1 MTTIKIGLGRDKI
14 PAPGFIDMFRHAEKG
29 GRNLDHRHVDLMTAE
44 LRTKKITGY
53 IRRSV
58 KVFVRRRDAVTDFLK
73 EALDLAIKAGKIVL
87 EFDKE
92 HPNLVAIVAG
102 GVMLASVSPWVLQAL
117 GFGQLGLVAGKFFRK
132 LLLRPLYLKINS
144 DAVPTQGSFAARWQA
159 PIGAAV
165 PTGSLFSIL
174 RWLRMTWIR
183 VLGRHFGYK
192 LRPL

>member
-1 MTTIKIGLGRDKI
+1 
-14 PAPGFIDMFRHAEKG
+14 MFRHAEKG
-29 GRNLDHRHVDLMTAE
+29 DRNLDHRHVDLMTAE

-117 GFGQLGLVAGKFFRK
+117 GFGQLGPVAGKFFRR

-144 DAVPTQGSFAARWQA
+144 DAVPTQDSFAAGWQA

-165 PTGSLFSIL
+165 RTGSLFSIL
-174 RWLRMTWIR
+174 QWLGMTWI
-183 VLGRHFGYK
+183 
-192 LRPL
+192 